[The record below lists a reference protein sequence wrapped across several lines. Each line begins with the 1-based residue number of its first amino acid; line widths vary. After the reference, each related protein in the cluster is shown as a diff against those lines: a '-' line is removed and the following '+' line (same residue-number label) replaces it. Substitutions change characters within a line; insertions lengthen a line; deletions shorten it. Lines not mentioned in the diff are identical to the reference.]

1 MNYASWIEE
10 KKLKKT
16 FIMATLASTLVGTFT
31 ASMGLWERVHDRR
44 ESHKQKL
51 RDTKQDGEIKQLREQ
66 FEQAQQ
72 SADGRQQEIDRLKG
86 GGGRDDPGRNFERD
100 GRMIQRMYDEGYG
113 RMGSRFAQG
122 DAIVENQLQAQIIS
136 LQQTVINV
144 LQEALYNDR
153 QLTRADM
160 AKLVAASNSA
170 REGSLEAMRQAQHR
184 LGLNQGSIRSPSP
197 QRSTAPSKRE
207 TTAMMN
213 QSDQLFCR
221 YSLDLQYVP
230 NKPLASTF
238 APGGACQCPACG
250 AYLDVTAEDFWMI
263 GKRTP
268 ITIIDKGFETDIMET
283 REFRLGQRFVLK
295 CHTSDGAYA
304 CVICSKGHDVDA
316 LCRTVESLVKHV
328 GTYHNAEELEREI
341 HLKEVKVDT
350 QRLTLPAPRAPSPP
364 AMMRREV
371 MEEYR

>member
-1 MNYASWIEE
+1 MSSEAACFYAS
-10 KKLKKT
+10 
-16 FIMATLASTLVGTFT
+16 ANAAS
-31 ASMGLWERVHDRR
+31 
-44 ESHKQKL
+44 
-51 RDTKQDGEIKQLREQ
+51 
-66 FEQAQQ
+66 
-72 SADGRQQEIDRLKG
+72 
-86 GGGRDDPGRNFERD
+86 
-100 GRMIQRMYDEGYG
+100 
-113 RMGSRFAQG
+113 
-122 DAIVENQLQAQIIS
+122 AIVENQLQAQIIS

-341 HLKEVKVDT
+341 DLKEVKVDT
-350 QRLTLPAPRAPSPP
+350 QRFTLPAPRAPSPP